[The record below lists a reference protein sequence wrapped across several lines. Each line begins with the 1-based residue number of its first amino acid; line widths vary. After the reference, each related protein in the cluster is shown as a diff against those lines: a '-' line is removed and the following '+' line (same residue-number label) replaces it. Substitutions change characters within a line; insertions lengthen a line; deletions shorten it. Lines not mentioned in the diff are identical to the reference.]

1 MIDYQIYKEVD
12 SIIGLAEEDRF
23 ISNMSSYIEMKEI
36 LGNIDEKN
44 IEMVENIIEWI
55 TIFED
60 KKILKRKI
68 KKEYHLDDN
77 TIEKLAKKNYN
88 GWSRLS
94 KKLLT
99 EMKSYD
105 DNKSVMEKLK
115 STRENFMQII
125 NNTKYGFDKQIEEKM
140 REKQKDN
147 ITYGEVNEIP
157 TSPAN
162 KRLFGNA

>member
-1 MIDYQIYKEVD
+1 MLANIKVNNHKLAPKEKEMIIEKLFKYRKTVKLKEFKQFLIDYQIYKEVD

-68 KKEYHLDDN
+68 KKEYHLD
-77 TIEKLAKKNYN
+77 
-88 GWSRLS
+88 R
-94 KKLLT
+94 
-99 EMKSYD
+99 
-105 DNKSVMEKLK
+105 
-115 STRENFMQII
+115 
-125 NNTKYGFDKQIEEKM
+125 
-140 REKQKDN
+140 
-147 ITYGEVNEIP
+147 
-157 TSPAN
+157 
-162 KRLFGNA
+162 